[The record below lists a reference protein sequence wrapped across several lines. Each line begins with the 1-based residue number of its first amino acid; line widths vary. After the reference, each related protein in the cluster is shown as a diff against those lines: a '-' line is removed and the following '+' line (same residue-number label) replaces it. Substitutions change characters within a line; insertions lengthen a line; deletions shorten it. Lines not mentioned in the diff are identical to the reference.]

1 MCRIPANFLNEGS
14 YSMTV
19 IVGKGISNTQVLED
33 DLLSFH
39 VHDTGEMQ
47 KNTSVAGSALCVHV

>member
-1 MCRIPANFLNEGS
+1 
-14 YSMTV
+14 MTV